1 MSDYHMTRMFVRFFK
16 ADPVRAGLCEIV
28 LSQTP
33 SRWDASA
40 SNSKKLSEEDGA
52 MAVWGYFLI
61 YCLRTAEDI
70 SRKYERNHQQESDTS
85 VFQIRTEPDR
95 QRTKLCLQFYMY
107 KVVRW
112 RVHRKNLD
120 AEWRSGP
127 CVISSGTDLEMP
139 ETAEKQTAKLA
150 V

>member
-16 ADPVRAGLCEIV
+16 ADPVRPGLCEIV

-95 QRTKLCLQFYMY
+95 PAED
-107 KVVRW
+107 KVVPPILHVQSCSAACSPKKSGRW
-112 RVHRKNLD
+112 MAVRSLCHFKRHRSWNAWNSWEAD
-120 AEWRSGP
+120 G
-127 CVISSGTDLEMP
+127 
-139 ETAEKQTAKLA
+139 
-150 V
+150 